1 MTDPHRLLMFLWTKE
16 KQMMMMMMMLML
28 SRPQCLLMMEQ
39 TTLTS
44 FYRCFYLEGLEVDED
59 DIMMSLPV

>member
-1 MTDPHRLLMFLWTKE
+1 MLLWTKE
-16 KQMMMMMMMLML
+16 KQMMMMMML

-44 FYRCFYLEGLEVDED
+44 FYRCVYLEGLEVDED